1 MTIDVE
7 EWYDGDGKLN
17 LTITWDEYDP
27 VESQFNDWTA
37 EDFLTA
43 IRNACDDQPDE
54 QKLFVGGE
62 VRADGY
68 SVMYPPCDIEE
79 GVLHDC

>member
-43 IRNACDDQPDE
+43 IRNACEQDFNLDDTSQDSE
-54 QKLFVGGE
+54 DL
-62 VRADGY
+62 
-68 SVMYPPCDIEE
+68 
-79 GVLHDC
+79 